1 MEQQSGKRRTDLG
14 TDKASEAMRDK
25 YQRPVRLSAHS
36 VSYSR
41 SWNGYYGAGDCNRL
55 TDSVLA
61 RSPASRSHMSAACV
75 SIVPSVTS
83 SSRLNFVTSASYP
96 KVKIRAFGRSSGRS
110 CRGQRTPFFVHVVRR
125 LPNSPWTNTT
135 LVRNQLGGSAGG
147 ERGDTCS
154 IFASSGV

>member
-1 MEQQSGKRRTDLG
+1 MGN
-14 TDKASEAMRDK
+14 K
-25 YQRPVRLSAHS
+25 YQRPVRLSVHS
-36 VSYSR
+36 VSYSQ

-96 KVKIRAFGRSSGRS
+96 KVRIRAFGRSSGRS
-110 CRGQRTPFFVHVVRR
+110 CSGQRTPCFAHVVRR
-125 LPNSPWTNTT
+125 LPNSPWINTT
-135 LVRNQLGGSAGG
+135 LVRNQLGGSPVVKG
-147 ERGDTCS
+147 EIRALYSPPWVCRARRGRIPTFCGRCLD
-154 IFASSGV
+154 